1 MPSSMR
7 LCPEPRA
14 EDDKRAS
21 ADIPI
26 EEKKTFN
33 WIEALRDCVA
43 LAPQIPQI
51 PQTQIPQTQIPQTQ
65 RVCVSGAASL
75 N

>member
-1 MPSSMR
+1 MR
-7 LCPEPRA
+7 LCPEPRAQSPEPRA

-26 EEKKTFN
+26 EDKKTFN

-43 LAPQIPQI
+43 LAPQIPQ
-51 PQTQIPQTQIPQTQ
+51 TQIPQTQ
-65 RVCVSGAASL
+65 RVCVSGAAAL

>member
-1 MPSSMR
+1 MCALPIS
-7 LCPEPRA
+7 RA

-43 LAPQIPQI
+43 LASQIPQI
-51 PQTQIPQTQIPQTQ
+51 PQTQM
-65 RVCVSGAASL
+65 VCVSGAASL